1 MKPSVLAM
9 IKTPARMSLLVLAL
23 LPGISAASDSPKAAT
38 HLGPPDYVAPETRV
52 ELDARM
58 ARHGAVMSNLVRA
71 VVLLDRPTIR
81 LLAGRIADEEV
92 ISRSA
97 RSPHA
102 PAPLSLPRE
111 FFIEQTKLAGAA
123 RDLAVAA
130 ADGAD
135 DRVLA
140 ERFAAVT
147 GTCVGCHSSY
157 LHGRPAPDLDDT
169 NKTASGRK
177 R

>member
-1 MKPSVLAM
+1 VAT
-9 IKTPARMSLLVLAL
+9 IKGTAKVTLLAL
-23 LPGISAASDSPKAAT
+23 ALMPGITSASDSPKAAT
-38 HLGPPDYVAPETRV
+38 HLRTPEHVSAETRT

-81 LLAGRIADEEV
+81 VLAGRIADEEV
-92 ISRSA
+92 IAHAA

-102 PAPLSLPRE
+102 RPPLSLPRE

-130 ADGAD
+130 TDGAD

-147 GTCVGCHSSY
+147 STCVACHSSY
-157 LHGRPAPDLDDT
+157 LHGRPAPDFEDT
-169 NKTASGRK
+169 AKPAGDKK

>member
-1 MKPSVLAM
+1 VAM
-9 IKTPARMSLLVLAL
+9 IRRTARMSLLALAL
-23 LPGISAASDSPKAAT
+23 VPGISAASDSPRAAT
-38 HLGPPDYVAPETRV
+38 HLRPPEYVTPETRT

-81 LLAGRIADEEV
+81 VLAGRIADEEV
-92 ISRSA
+92 VSHAA
-97 RSPHA
+97 RSPHT
-102 PAPLSLPRE
+102 PPPLSLPRE
-111 FFIEQTKLAGAA
+111 FFVEQTKLAGAA

-147 GTCVGCHSSY
+147 STCVGCHSSY
-157 LHGRPAPDLDDT
+157 LHGRPAPDFDDPD
-169 NKTASGRK
+169 KTASEKK

>member
-1 MKPSVLAM
+1 
-9 IKTPARMSLLVLAL
+9 
-23 LPGISAASDSPKAAT
+23 
-38 HLGPPDYVAPETRV
+38 
-52 ELDARM
+52 M

-71 VVLLDRPTIR
+71 VVLLDRPTVR
-81 LLAGRIADEEV
+81 VLAGRIADEEV
-92 ISRSA
+92 VAHSA

-111 FFIEQTKLAGAA
+111 FFVEQTKLAGAA

-135 DRVLA
+135 DHVLA

-157 LHGRPAPDLDDT
+157 LHGRPAPDGDDT
-169 NKTASGRK
+169 TKTASEKK

>member
-1 MKPSVLAM
+1 MAM
-9 IKTPARMSLLVLAL
+9 IKSTARMSLLALAL
-23 LPGISAASDSPKAAT
+23 VPGISAASDSPKAAT
-38 HLGPPDYVAPETRV
+38 HLGPPDYVAPETRA
-52 ELDARM
+52 ELDSRM

-81 LLAGRIADEEV
+81 VLAGRIADEEV
-92 ISRSA
+92 VAHAA

-111 FFIEQTKLAGAA
+111 FFVEQTRLAGAA

-157 LHGRPAPDLDDT
+157 LHGRPAPDVEDAT
-169 NKTASGRK
+169 KTAGEKK

>member
-1 MKPSVLAM
+1 MAT
-9 IKTPARMSLLVLAL
+9 IKGTAKLSLLALAL
-23 LPGISAASDSPKAAT
+23 VPGISSASDSPKAAV
-38 HLGPPDYVAPETRV
+38 HLRTPDYVTPETRA

-81 LLAGRIADEEV
+81 VLAGRIADEEV
-92 ISRSA
+92 VAHAA
-97 RSPHA
+97 RSPHV

-111 FFIEQTKLAGAA
+111 FFVEQTKLAGAA

-157 LHGRPAPDLDDT
+157 LHGRPAPDPNDT
-169 NKTASGRK
+169 TKAASEKK